1 MKTNFAVSTRK
12 SVLRFAGRIVA
23 DAALGATCGGL
34 YGFVFGGIGALAQH
48 ESHRLIAITGVF
60 ALCGA
65 IAGIALGTYS
75 AFSNADNPSASSS
88 ASVSKVVTQEKT
100 REEAPP
106 VTAIRSR
113 SLAAA
118 NYRRPQSSR
127 VAV

>member
-1 MKTNFAVSTRK
+1 MKTNFKMSTRT
-12 SVLRFAGRIVA
+12 SVIRFVNRIVA
-23 DAALGATCGGL
+23 DALLGATCGGL

-75 AFSNADNPSASSS
+75 TFANADEKSPASSSS
-88 ASVSKVVTQEKT
+88 ASNRSAKNEIKDET
-100 REEAPP
+100 P
-106 VTAIRSR
+106 VTAVRQHT
-113 SLAAA
+113 AT
-118 NYRRPQSSR
+118 NYRQPQSSH